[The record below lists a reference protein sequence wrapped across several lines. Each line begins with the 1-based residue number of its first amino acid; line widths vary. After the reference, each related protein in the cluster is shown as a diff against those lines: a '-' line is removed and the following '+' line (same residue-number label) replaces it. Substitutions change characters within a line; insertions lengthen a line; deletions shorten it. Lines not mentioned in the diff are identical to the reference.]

1 MHHTNESYDHKSDRT
16 SVDRISPNEKNEPSP
31 KSTPQ
36 SSRASTH
43 GETLKPTGLSF
54 SAVDKNH
61 QDDVTSLSNDVHTK
75 NQVASSSDED
85 PYYSLKHLQ
94 ERRRGKRDEDSELP
108 RRVKR
113 FYKNQDELID
123 VFERLHGSG
132 TEHGAENDVYRAEKE
147 KDKRISKILTKVS
160 LGVNLALF
168 ILKIAGAVISHSLSV
183 VSSVIDSAVD
193 LTTSVILFW
202 AWRAI
207 KKRDSYRYPQGRT
220 RLEPIAIVI
229 LSVIMCAASVLVIYE
244 SINTITNDAGY
255 FTEVNTT
262 KTLTEIDMS
271 ALPILV
277 MAVTIVSKAILF
289 FLCYRIKTPTMSA
302 LSSDH
307 RNDVFSNIVALTCG
321 LIGSIAYR
329 KELRQEAII
338 IDPVGAILISFYI
351 IFTWIRQANAQVKR
365 LSGFTADPQF
375 LSQITWI
382 TYHHSPL
389 IEKIDTVRAF
399 YFGTSFL
406 VEVDIVLR
414 EDMMLKEAHDIGESL
429 QKKIEELPEVER
441 AFVHLDHEYS
451 HCPGD
456 EHKVV

>member
-1 MHHTNESYDHKSDRT
+1 MDHTNESYDHEPNSLPFSTIDINQQNEIISVPDDTRTENQPVPLPDR
-16 SVDRISPNEKNEPSP
+16 EY
-31 KSTPQ
+31 
-36 SSRASTH
+36 
-43 GETLKPTGLSF
+43 
-54 SAVDKNH
+54 
-61 QDDVTSLSNDVHTK
+61 
-75 NQVASSSDED
+75 
-85 PYYSLKHLQ
+85 YYSMKHLQ
-94 ERRRGKRDEDSELP
+94 EGRRGQRAEDSELP

-113 FYKNQDELID
+113 FYKNQDDLID
-123 VFERLHGSG
+123 VFERVDGAR
-132 TEHGAENDVYRAEKE
+132 AENEAD
-147 KDKRISKILTKVS
+147 KDAYQQKRDREQRMSKILARVS
-160 LGVNLALF
+160 LVANIALL
-168 ILKIAGAVISHSLSV
+168 ILKIVAAVISHSLSV

-193 LTTSVILFW
+193 LATSVILLW

-207 KKRDSYRYPQGRT
+207 KKRDLYQYPQGRT

-414 EDMMLKEAHDIGESL
+414 EDMMLKEAHNIGESL

-441 AFVHLDHEYS
+441 AFVHVDYEYS
-451 HCPGD
+451 HSPGD
-456 EHKVV
+456 EHRVV

>member
-43 GETLKPTGLSF
+43 GKTLKPTGLSF
-54 SAVDKNH
+54 STVDKN
-61 QDDVTSLSNDVHTK
+61 QQNDVTSLSNDVHTK

-168 ILKIAGAVISHSLSV
+168 ILKIVGAVISHSLSV

-262 KTLTEIDMS
+262 KTLTKIDMS

>member
-262 KTLTEIDMS
+262 KTLSEIDMS
-271 ALPILV
+271 ALPISAMV
-277 MAVTIVSKAILF
+277 VTIVSKAILF

-307 RNDVFSNIVALTCG
+307 QNDVASNIVALICG
-321 LIGSIAYR
+321 LIGSFAY
-329 KELRQEAII
+329 KQSINEKLIF
-338 IDPVGAILISFYI
+338 IDPIGAIVISFYI

-414 EDMMLKEAHDIGESL
+414 EDMMLKEAHNIGESL

-441 AFVHLDHEYS
+441 VSLQLNLIVCFHT
-451 HCPGD
+451 
-456 EHKVV
+456 

>member
-262 KTLTEIDMS
+262 KTLTKIDMS